1 MSLGDL
7 NLEIKEA
14 SMKPFCEN
22 YNLKSLIKQP
32 TFYKNPNKPTYIDLI
47 LTNVPRISESTCVIA
62 TRLSDFHL
70 ITVTVMRKTFKK
82 IRPIVINYR
91 SYRDFSNET
100 FKVSLV
106 KNLSNELL
114 VNYYDG
120 LEMFF
125 QNNYGYFKLIYS
137 HKEEICY
144 W

>member
-1 MSLGDL
+1 M
-7 NLEIKEA
+7 
-14 SMKPFCEN
+14 
-22 YNLKSLIKQP
+22 
-32 TFYKNPNKPTYIDLI
+32 
-47 LTNVPRISESTCVIA
+47 TNVPRISESTCVIE

-82 IRPIVINYR
+82 ICPIVINYR

-120 LEMFF
+120 LEIFF

-137 HKEEICY
+137 HKEEIC
-144 W
+144 